1 MHQLPRQGRGSCT
14 CKPHTLGQPP
24 LWQRWSCSCR
34 TGLARRPGCGR
45 RKSAARQPEANTAR
59 ETTQRTQRVALVG
72 ATGCDDTH
80 SLVLS
85 YLQLNYLSTV
95 RGFPPAPSHP
105 APCPPCAARP
115 ALQPTSLVS
124 RSTTRARAD
133 RRGRVGLL
141 LGQTAHCTCV
151 RAGLRHDVNARCA
164 GLRAVWLAAHDPRR
178 GRIEELGRG
187 E

>member
-24 LWQRWSCSCR
+24 LWQPWSCSCGK
-34 TGLARRPGCGR
+34 GLARATGGR
-45 RKSAARQPEANTAR
+45 RSQHDAPRKEADARMP
-59 ETTQRTQRVALVG
+59 ALVD

-80 SLVLS
+80 SLLLTVLRIACAS
-85 YLQLNYLSTV
+85 IPVSSAGSALP
-95 RGFPPAPSHP
+95 RAIR
-105 APCPPCAARP
+105 APCPRCAARP
-115 ALQPTSLVS
+115 APQPTSLVS

>member
-14 CKPHTLGQPP
+14 CKPHTLVQPP
-24 LWQRWSCSCR
+24 LWQPWSCSCG
-34 TGLARRPGCGR
+34 TALARRGR
-45 RKSAARQPEANTAR
+45 RALARRRKPTRRSEEASGRAAQKKTS
-59 ETTQRTQRVALVG
+59 
-72 ATGCDDTH
+72 GCDGVRRY
-80 SLVLS
+80 SLSSS
-85 YLQLNYLSTV
+85 YCAYCRCLAASAGNAL
-95 RGFPPAPSHP
+95 RRAIR
-105 APCPPCAARP
+105 APCPRCAARP
-115 ALQPTSLVS
+115 APQPTSLVS

>member
-1 MHQLPRQGRGSCT
+1 MAAVVVLMRERAGASPGGWAQDGSQ
-14 CKPHTLGQPP
+14 HDAL
-24 LWQRWSCSCR
+24 
-34 TGLARRPGCGR
+34 
-45 RKSAARQPEANTAR
+45 RKNQADALEEKKQADATA
-59 ETTQRTQRVALVG
+59 
-72 ATGCDDTH
+72 CDDTH
-80 SLVLS
+80 SLLVTVL
-85 YLQLNYLSTV
+85 TV
-95 RGFPPAPSHP
+95 GVLGASAGNALRRAIR
-105 APCPPCAARP
+105 APCPRCAARP
-115 ALQPTSLVS
+115 APQPTSLVS